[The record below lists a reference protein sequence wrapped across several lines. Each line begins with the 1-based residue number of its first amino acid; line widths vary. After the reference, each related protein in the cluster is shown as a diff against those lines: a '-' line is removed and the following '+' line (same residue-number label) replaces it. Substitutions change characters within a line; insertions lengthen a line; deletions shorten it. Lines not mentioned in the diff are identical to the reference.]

1 MSFVCLKHLVGIFNM
16 SAEQR
21 YTKEEMD
28 KRDMFA
34 CTVLAALVGT
44 PELRGIH

>member
-1 MSFVCLKHLVGIFNM
+1 M

-44 PELRGIH
+44 PELRGIHQEMQNMLITTQTL